1 MSSKS
6 NELIGFL
13 LSHYPLDEN
22 EQLKN
27 NSQKKKI
34 EKFSSSITNGDKTS
48 GENTFMTWIKK
59 NILIVLLFI
68 LLCILFYKTHVR
80 KM

>member
-6 NELIGFL
+6 NELISFL
-13 LSHYPLDEN
+13 LSHYPIDEKEQKTKNSNN
-22 EQLKN
+22 EFG
-27 NSQKKKI
+27 KKI
-34 EKFSSSITNGDKTS
+34 EKFSDKGKTN
-48 GENTFMTWIKK
+48 GENTIISWIKK

-68 LLCILFYKTHVR
+68 LLCILYYKTHVR

>member
-1 MSSKS
+1 MSNKS

-13 LSHYPLDEN
+13 LSHYPIDEK
-22 EQLKN
+22 EQTTKR
-27 NSQKKKI
+27 SEFGKKI
-34 EKFSSSITNGDKTS
+34 EKFSEKSKTNV
-48 GENTFMTWIKK
+48 ENTFISWIKK

-68 LLCILFYKTHVR
+68 LLCILYYKTHVR

>member
-13 LSHYPLDEN
+13 LSHYPIDEKEQKTKNSNN
-22 EQLKN
+22 EFG
-27 NSQKKKI
+27 KKI
-34 EKFSSSITNGDKTS
+34 EKFSDKSKTN
-48 GENTFMTWIKK
+48 GENTFISWIKK

-68 LLCILFYKTHVR
+68 LLCILYYKTHVR
-80 KM
+80 KF